1 MSLLTR
7 LIRKYHRKY
16 SRWSLKQM
24 GIYETIQEIPHETD
38 PGDLRRIYLMI
49 KQLKPEKVLE
59 YGPGVSTYVILLAL
73 AENNRGSLIS
83 VNITKSH
90 VAEINNYYNKYSF
103 EQHEEYR
110 DRIFSIIPKALKSR
124 LCESTVWNAWEA
136 DFIYIDDENQ
146 DILPTLNRAKQGTKV
161 LIDGR
166 VEQTKQIVKFL
177 QTQRAF
183 QFKKTS
189 IYENPLITLGEIKS

>member
-1 MSLLTR
+1 
-7 LIRKYHRKY
+7 
-16 SRWSLKQM
+16 M

-49 KQLKPEKVLE
+49 KKLKPEKVLE

-83 VNITKSH
+83 VSITKSH
-90 VAEINNYYNKYSF
+90 VTEINNYYNKYSF

-124 LCESTVWNAWEA
+124 LFES
-136 DFIYIDDENQ
+136 
-146 DILPTLNRAKQGTKV
+146 
-161 LIDGR
+161 
-166 VEQTKQIVKFL
+166 
-177 QTQRAF
+177 
-183 QFKKTS
+183 
-189 IYENPLITLGEIKS
+189 GET